1 MHVRMTIDLADMGGK
16 AKRAH
21 RPKLHTNASLLE
33 EADKIG
39 GIEFPIFAEFV
50 GRQPTG
56 GDPFAERLARRIEQ
70 RSRFRA
76 ADERVPAA

>member
-21 RPKLHTNASLLE
+21 RSKLHSDAAFLQ
-33 EADKIG
+33 EAHQIG

-56 GDPFAERLARRIEQ
+56 GNPFPKRLACRVEQ
-70 RSRFRA
+70 RDSLA
-76 ADERVPAA
+76 ATEECLPAA